1 MVGAA
6 GVGNEDE
13 DEESSGTAGA
23 AGASDDAES
32 SNEAGEGVRECEL
45 DTEEHEYG
53 WTKESMLLQD
63 PASGRYPKARGSR
76 MRLKAK
82 SAR

>member
-63 PASGRYPKARGSR
+63 PASA
-76 MRLKAK
+76 
-82 SAR
+82 